1 MLVGLKGADAAAACL
16 SSPDGELHLRV
27 ESALRFM
34 ARLSEFRLVF
44 VFPICHLVSRW
55 CHSILTLFRDSTPLR
70 YCQGSDSSACHLRQ
84 RSPQLL
90 RFAFSMFRLQPRC
103 ALTHRFNHHHSVS
116 HEFQTSPRMSRLVAH
131 TPPNRVRYP
140 ADHLFTSDC
149 SPPHLTVTQLPS
161 AAWVWFTTV
170 RTCTELTKPPPGRT
184 HFRAGGSP
192 VGILLLDSGSSPG
205 ITQNRRLFSLDLVNV
220 NTP

>member
-1 MLVGLKGADAAAACL
+1 MLAGLKGADAAAACL

-161 AAWVWFTTV
+161 ARGCGLPRFSDLH
-170 RTCTELTKPPPGRT
+170 RTDKAPSWAHLFPCRRESSGYFASG
-184 HFRAGGSP
+184 FRVFARN
-192 VGILLLDSGSSPG
+192 DSK
-205 ITQNRRLFSLDLVNV
+205 
-220 NTP
+220 

>member
-1 MLVGLKGADAAAACL
+1 MLAGLKGADAAAACL

-70 YCQGSDSSACHLRQ
+70 YCQGSDSSTCHLRQ

-103 ALTHRFNHHHSVS
+103 TLTHRFNHHHSVS

-140 ADHLFTSDC
+140 ADHSF
-149 SPPHLTVTQLPS
+149 
-161 AAWVWFTTV
+161 
-170 RTCTELTKPPPGRT
+170 
-184 HFRAGGSP
+184 HFRLLSTLPHGDAVAFSCVGVVYHGSDLHRTDKAP
-192 VGILLLDSGSSPG
+192 SWAHLFPCRRESSGYFASGFRVFARNDSK
-205 ITQNRRLFSLDLVNV
+205 
-220 NTP
+220 